1 MVPGRRAGA
10 ARRAA
15 PRWRNAP
22 IASRGGVSYYRVV
35 GQRNRI
41 LIGSWLLVWGI
52 LLLLVRNRVLL
63 GWEHIWP
70 CILVVSGVVMLRVY
84 QSRLN
89 FGVVFAATW
98 AILLGAFLTAF
109 STGFIDWGRMGAV
122 WPAIPLVIGVACFV
136 AGKSVASNA
145 GIVVGAL
152 VILFSAMASLYKTGI
167 ISDRVA
173 TPFIRFWPLVL
184 VLAGFVLM
192 KRRTR
197 IVDPSVAVQPLARVN
212 PFDAG
217 ALSTDIEDEVIAS
230 VRAARGSRGA
240 AAALVNELKR
250 RFDKYAWVGVY
261 RLHGDV
267 LTLDE
272 AEYVGQ
278 PPEHRRIHLS
288 EGVCGAAASERVTQV
303 VPDVCNDPRYLAC
316 SPTVKSEIVVPIF
329 HRGDLIGVLD
339 IDSDHP
345 DAFNDDDRR
354 FLESLVDKVSRQ
366 IRQEPIAAA

>member
-1 MVPGRRAGA
+1 M
-10 ARRAA
+10 
-15 PRWRNAP
+15 
-22 IASRGGVSYYRVV
+22 

-41 LIGSWLLVWGI
+41 LIGSWLVAWGV
-52 LLLLVRNRVLL
+52 LLLLVSNRVLL

-70 CILVVSGVVMLRVY
+70 CILIVSGVVMLRVF
-84 QSRLN
+84 QNRLS
-89 FGVVFAATW
+89 FGVVFAASW

-109 STGFIDWGRMGAV
+109 STGFIDWGRMGAL
-122 WPAIPLVIGVACFV
+122 WPAIPMVIGVACFI

-145 GIVVGAL
+145 GIVIGAL
-152 VILFSAMASLYKTGI
+152 VILMSATSFLYKFGI
-167 ISDRVA
+167 ISERVA
-173 TPFIRFWPLVL
+173 APFIRFWPLVL

-197 IVDPSVAVQPLARVN
+197 IIDPAIAAQPGPRVN

-217 ALSTDIEDEVIAS
+217 ALSSDAEDEIIAR

-240 AAALVNELKR
+240 AAILVNELKS
-250 RFDKYAWVGVY
+250 RFERFAWVGIY
-261 RLHGDV
+261 RLHGDI

-288 EGVCGAAASERVTQV
+288 EGVCGSAASERATQI

-329 HRGDLIGVLD
+329 HAGNLIGVLD

-345 DAFNDDDRR
+345 DAFSDDDRR
-354 FLESLVDKVSRQ
+354 FLESLVAKVSRA
-366 IRQEPIAAA
+366 IRQEPVAAA